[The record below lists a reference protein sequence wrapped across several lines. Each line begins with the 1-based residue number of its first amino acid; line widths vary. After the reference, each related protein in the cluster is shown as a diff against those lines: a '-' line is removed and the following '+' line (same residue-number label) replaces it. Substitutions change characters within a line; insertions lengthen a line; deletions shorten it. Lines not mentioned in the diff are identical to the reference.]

1 VFRRGRIVDHLDVK
15 DTDGQ
20 YVVAYI
26 TGAEFEGSAQVVFNL
41 GIPFFLPVWRR
52 VLVVVVAIA
61 WGLLEFANGQ
71 FFWGIVFVGMGSIAT
86 WKFG

>member
-1 VFRRGRIVDHLDVK
+1 MDHLDVK

-61 WGLLEFANGQ
+61 WGLFEFANGQ